1 MDFLSILK
9 ENISD
14 KTLQNLSS
22 FLGEEKN
29 TVESA
34 LGLAINS
41 FMAGILKF
49 SQSEEEVKK
58 VIKVLEDGGHTGDIL
73 VNIESFTENFE
84 KTQLLVTI
92 GNNIVNHFLGSKTSA
107 IVDKISSITEIKKT
121 SSSSILSFASPI
133 VLGYIGKKLTE
144 NNFDASG
151 LNQWFNSSYDSVI
164 NSLPPVINNL
174 FLFKKVVSEKGPNKK
189 NKSDKIKNKTNWLE
203 ILPWVLL
210 ALLAF
215 STFYYYSFYKSKND
229 LVPKEIPS
237 ITQKEVDLIP
247 EDFLPEPGGPIPLDT
262 PNVAEFPSDDSANIK
277 KTESQNFPDQTQK
290 PVNQE
295 ISKNIKKAN
304 ELNPQTTQTN
314 DVKIASKKVVSPV
327 ETQAVNIPA
336 GWQNLSGAVFK
347 SNSAEITSN
356 TLVNSL
362 FDKIKNSNKILKIAP
377 LSGSNKS
384 IAEDRAYALREKLL
398 EKGISE
404 DQIQILGFQNG
415 KSPNGI
421 VYKISN

>member
-133 VLGYIGKKLTE
+133 VL
-144 NNFDASG
+144 
-151 LNQWFNSSYDSVI
+151 SSD
-164 NSLPPVINNL
+164 
-174 FLFKKVVSEKGPNKK
+174 
-189 NKSDKIKNKTNWLE
+189 
-203 ILPWVLL
+203 
-210 ALLAF
+210 
-215 STFYYYSFYKSKND
+215 
-229 LVPKEIPS
+229 
-237 ITQKEVDLIP
+237 
-247 EDFLPEPGGPIPLDT
+247 
-262 PNVAEFPSDDSANIK
+262 
-277 KTESQNFPDQTQK
+277 
-290 PVNQE
+290 
-295 ISKNIKKAN
+295 
-304 ELNPQTTQTN
+304 
-314 DVKIASKKVVSPV
+314 
-327 ETQAVNIPA
+327 
-336 GWQNLSGAVFK
+336 
-347 SNSAEITSN
+347 
-356 TLVNSL
+356 
-362 FDKIKNSNKILKIAP
+362 
-377 LSGSNKS
+377 
-384 IAEDRAYALREKLL
+384 
-398 EKGISE
+398 
-404 DQIQILGFQNG
+404 
-415 KSPNGI
+415 
-421 VYKISN
+421 